1 MCGIAGIMRRG
12 GAPADRAIVQRMI
25 DALAHRGPDGE
36 GIHLQGAVALAHR
49 RLSIIDLQTGDQPF
63 HDPAGNTL
71 IGNGEVYNYIEL
83 RADLA
88 GQVTFTTTS
97 DCEPPLH
104 LFRRQ
109 GLAYADRLRG
119 MYALAIAAADGRLV
133 LTRDPFGIKPLYYAE
148 VAEGL
153 IFASEPQALFAS
165 GWIAPRLNP
174 RARDELLQMQFTTGA
189 ETMFEG
195 VFRLLPGETL
205 VAVDGRVTERNRR
218 AALPDGGPET
228 IDEATALDRLDQA
241 LADSV
246 RVHCRSDV
254 PYGLFLSGGIDS
266 ALVLSYMRDVHP
278 GPVQCFTVGFDGA
291 AADERAAARAVAAAC
306 GAEFN
311 EVGFGAREFWALLP
325 RVAVAM
331 DDPAADYA
339 TLPTFLLAQTA
350 RQSLKVVLTGEGGD
364 EIFGGYGRYRSV
376 MRPWWLG
383 GKVLRGKGTFA
394 RLGVLRN
401 EGGAWR
407 DGIATAEIHAATQG
421 RTRLQTAQAVDCT
434 DWLPHDLLTKLD
446 RCLMRNGME
455 GRTPFLDPAV
465 VAAGFRLPDTLK
477 VRDGKGK
484 WILRRLLEK
493 RLPQADALGR
503 KKGFTV
509 PVGAWLTAEGARLG
523 PLLARQPCLAEI
535 ARPER
540 VAALAH
546 SKEKHAGFA
555 LWSLLFYALWHRAQ
569 IERAPMDGSVWELL
583 AG

>member
-63 HDPAGNTL
+63 HDPTGNTL

-104 LFRRQ
+104 LFRRH
-109 GLAYADRLRG
+109 GLAYADSLRG

-195 VFRLLPGETL
+195 IFRVLPGETL
-205 VAVDGRVTERNRR
+205 VAADGRILERSRR
-218 AALPDGGPET
+218 AALPEGGPES
-228 IDEATALDRLDQA
+228 IDEAAALERLDQV

-291 AADERAAARAVAAAC
+291 AADERAAARRVAEAC

-311 EVGFGAREFWALLP
+311 EVGFGARDFWALLP

-401 EGGAWR
+401 EDGAWR

-421 RTRLQTAQAVDCT
+421 RSRLQIAQAVDCT

-446 RCLMRNGME
+446 RCLMRNAME

-465 VAAGFRLPDTLK
+465 AAVGFRLPDTLK

-523 PLLARQPCLAEI
+523 PLLARQPCVAEI
-535 ARPER
+535 ARPDR

-569 IERAPMDGSVWELL
+569 IDRAPMDGSVWDLL

>member
-36 GIHLQGAVALAHR
+36 GIHLQGTIALAHR

-63 HDPAGNTL
+63 HDPVGNSL

-88 GQVTFTTTS
+88 GQVNFTTTS

-109 GLAYADRLRG
+109 GLAYADQLRG

-174 RARDELLQMQFTTGA
+174 RARDELLQMQFTTGT

-205 VAVDGRVTERNRR
+205 VAVDGRIAERNRR
-218 AALPDGGPET
+218 AALPGGGPES
-228 IDEATALDRLDQA
+228 IDEATALERLDQA

-266 ALVLSYMRDVHP
+266 ALVLSYMREVHP

-311 EVGFGAREFWALLP
+311 EIGFGARDFWALLP

-407 DGIATAEIHAATQG
+407 DGIATAEIHAATPG

-523 PLLARQPCLAEI
+523 PLLARQPCIAEI

-546 SKEKHAGFA
+546 STEKHAGFA

-569 IERAPMDGSVWELL
+569 IDRAPMDGSVWELL

>member
-12 GAPADRAIVQRMI
+12 GAPADRAVVQRMI

-36 GIHLQGAVALAHR
+36 GIHLQGAIALAHR

-165 GWIAPRLNP
+165 GWIAPRLNH

-311 EVGFGAREFWALLP
+311 EVGFGARDFWALLP

-407 DGIATAEIHAATQG
+407 DGIATAEIHAATPG

-546 SKEKHAGFA
+546 STEKHAGFA

-569 IERAPMDGSVWELL
+569 IDRAPMDGSVWELL

>member
-1 MCGIAGIMRRG
+1 MCGIAGMMRRG
-12 GAPADRAIVQRMI
+12 GASAPKAIVQQMI

-63 HDPAGNTL
+63 FDGAGNTL

-88 GQVTFTTTS
+88 GQVTFQTTS

-109 GLAYADRLRG
+109 GLAYAESLRG
-119 MYALAIAAADGRLV
+119 MYALAIAAANGRLI

-165 GWIAPRLNP
+165 GWISPRLNP

-195 VFRLLPGETL
+195 IFRVLPGETL
-205 VAVDGRVTERNRR
+205 VVVDGRIAERSRR
-218 AALPDGGPET
+218 AALPEGGPES
-228 IDEATALDRLDQA
+228 IDEASALARLDAA
-241 LADSV
+241 LAESV
-246 RVHCRSDV
+246 AIHCRSDV

-266 ALVLSYMRDVHP
+266 ALVLSYMREVDSR
-278 GPVQCFTVGFDGA
+278 PVQCFTVGFEGA
-291 AADERAAARAVAAAC
+291 AADERGAARALAKAC
-306 GAEFN
+306 GAEFT
-311 EVGFGAREFWALLP
+311 EVGFGQKDFWALLP

-339 TLPTFLLAQTA
+339 TLPTYLLAQKA
-350 RQSLKVVLTGEGGD
+350 RASVKVVLTGEGGD
-364 EIFGGYGRYRSV
+364 EIFGGYGRYRSI

-394 RLGVLRN
+394 RLGVLQQ

-407 DGIATAEIHAATQG
+407 DGIATAEIHAATHG
-421 RTRLQTAQAVDCT
+421 RSRLQVAQAVDCT

-446 RCLMRNGME
+446 RCLMANGME
-455 GRTPFLDPAV
+455 GRTPFLDAGV
-465 VAAGFRLPDTLK
+465 AAAGFRLPDSLK

-509 PVGAWLTAEGARLG
+509 PVGAWLSAESARLG
-523 PLLARQPCLAEI
+523 PLLARQACIAEI
-535 ARPER
+535 ARPGR
-540 VAALAH
+540 VEALAQ
-546 SKEKHAGFA
+546 STEKHAGFA
-555 LWSLLFYALWHRAQ
+555 LWSLLFYALWYRAQ
-569 IERAPMDGSVWELL
+569 IERKAMDGSVWELL
-583 AG
+583 GG

>member
-12 GAPADRAIVQRMI
+12 GAPADRAVVQRMI

-36 GIHLQGAVALAHR
+36 GIHLQGAIALAHR

-63 HDPAGNTL
+63 LDPAGNTL

-205 VAVDGRVTERNRR
+205 VAVDGRIADRNRR

-311 EVGFGAREFWALLP
+311 EVGFGARDFWALLP

-540 VAALAH
+540 VAALAY
-546 SKEKHAGFA
+546 STEKHAGFA

>member
-1 MCGIAGIMRRG
+1 MRHCRNDAARRG
-12 GAPADRAIVQRMI
+12 LGSQSIMQQMI

-63 HDPAGNTL
+63 FDGAGNTL

-88 GQVTFTTTS
+88 GQVNFRTTS

-109 GLAYADRLRG
+109 GLAYAESLRG
-119 MYALAIAAADGRLV
+119 MYALAIAAANGRLI

-148 VAEGL
+148 VVEGL

-165 GWIAPRLNP
+165 GWISPRLNP

-195 VFRLLPGETL
+195 IFRVLPGETL
-205 VAVDGRVTERNRR
+205 VVVDGRIAERSRR
-218 AALPDGGPET
+218 AALPDGGPEA
-228 IDEATALDRLDQA
+228 IDEASALTRLDAA
-241 LADSV
+241 LAESV
-246 RVHCRSDV
+246 AIHCRSDV

-266 ALVLSYMRDVHP
+266 ALVLSYMREVDSR
-278 GPVQCFTVGFDGA
+278 PVQCFTVGFEGA
-291 AADERAAARAVAAAC
+291 AADERAAARAWRKPAGRSSPRLVS
-306 GAEFN
+306 
-311 EVGFGAREFWALLP
+311 ARRIFWALLP

-339 TLPTFLLAQTA
+339 TLPTYLLAQKA
-350 RQSLKVVLTGEGGD
+350 RASVKVVLTGEGGD
-364 EIFGGYGRYRSV
+364 EIFGGYGRYRSI

-394 RLGVLRN
+394 RLGVLQQ

-407 DGIATAEIHAATQG
+407 DGIAMAEIHAGTHG
-421 RTRLQTAQAVDCT
+421 RSRLQVAQAVDCT

-446 RCLMRNGME
+446 RCLMANGME
-455 GRTPFLDPAV
+455 GRTPFLDPGVA
-465 VAAGFRLPDTLK
+465 AAGFRLPDSLK

-509 PVGAWLTAEGARLG
+509 PVGAWLSAESARLG
-523 PLLARQPCLAEI
+523 PLLARQACIAEI
-535 ARPER
+535 AKPGKVET
-540 VAALAH
+540 LAQ
-546 SKEKHAGFA
+546 STEKHAGFA
-555 LWSLLFYALWHRAQ
+555 LWSLLFYALWYRAQ
-569 IERAPMDGSVWELL
+569 IERKPMDGSVWELL
-583 AG
+583 S

>member
-12 GAPADRAIVQRMI
+12 GAPADRAVVQRMI

-36 GIHLQGAVALAHR
+36 GIHLQGAIALAHR

-165 GWIAPRLNP
+165 GWIAPRLNL
-174 RARDELLQMQFTTGA
+174 RSRDELLQMQFTTGA

-205 VAVDGRVTERNRR
+205 VAVDGRIAERNRR

-311 EVGFGAREFWALLP
+311 EVGFGARDFWALLP

-407 DGIATAEIHAATQG
+407 DGIATAEIHAATPG

>member
-1 MCGIAGIMRRG
+1 MCGIAGMMRRG
-12 GAPADRAIVQRMI
+12 GAAAPKAIVQQMI

-36 GIHLQGAVALAHR
+36 GIHLQGAIALAHR
-49 RLSIIDLQTGDQPF
+49 RLSIIDLETGDQPF
-63 HDPAGNTL
+63 FDGAGNTL

-88 GQVTFTTTS
+88 GQVTFRTTS

-109 GLAYADRLRG
+109 GLAYADCLRG
-119 MYALAIAAADGRLV
+119 MYALAIAAANGRLI

-165 GWIAPRLNP
+165 GWISPSLNP

-195 VFRLLPGETL
+195 ISRVLPGETL
-205 VAVDGRVTERNRR
+205 VVIDGRVAERSRR
-218 AALPDGGPET
+218 AALPEGGPET
-228 IDEATALDRLDQA
+228 IDEASALARLDAA
-241 LADSV
+241 LAESV
-246 RVHCRSDV
+246 SIHCRSDV

-266 ALVLSYMRDVHP
+266 ALVLSYMREVDSR
-278 GPVQCFTVGFDGA
+278 PVQCFTVGFEGA
-291 AADERAAARAVAAAC
+291 AADERAAARALAHAC
-306 GAEFN
+306 GAEFT
-311 EVGFGAREFWALLP
+311 EIGFGQKDFWALLP

-339 TLPTFLLAQTA
+339 TLPTYLLAQKA
-350 RQSLKVVLTGEGGD
+350 RASVKVVLTGEGGD
-364 EIFGGYGRYRSV
+364 EIFGGYGRYRSIL
-376 MRPWWLG
+376 RPWWLG

-394 RLGVLRN
+394 RLGVLQQ

-421 RTRLQTAQAVDCT
+421 RSRLQIAQAVDCT

-446 RCLMRNGME
+446 RCLMANGLE
-455 GRTPFLDPAV
+455 GRTPFLDPGVA
-465 VAAGFRLPDTLK
+465 AAGFRLPDSLK
-477 VRDGKGK
+477 LRDGKGK

-509 PVGAWLTAEGARLG
+509 PVGAWLSAESTRLG
-523 PLLARQPCLAEI
+523 PLLARQACIAEI
-535 ARPER
+535 VRPGR
-540 VAALAH
+540 VESLAL
-546 SKEKHAGFA
+546 STEKHAGFA
-555 LWSLLFYALWHRAQ
+555 LWSLLFYALWYRAQ
-569 IERAPMDGSVWELL
+569 IERKPMNGSVWEVL

>member
-12 GAPADRAIVQRMI
+12 GAPADRAVVQRMI

-36 GIHLQGAVALAHR
+36 GIHLQGAIALAHR

-109 GLAYADRLRG
+109 GLAYADPLRG

-174 RARDELLQMQFTTGA
+174 RARDELLQMQFTTGT

-205 VAVDGRVTERNRR
+205 VAVDGRITERNRR

-311 EVGFGAREFWALLP
+311 EVGFGARDFWALLP

-407 DGIATAEIHAATQG
+407 DGIATAEIHAATPG

-509 PVGAWLTAEGARLG
+509 PVGTWLTAEGARLG

-546 SKEKHAGFA
+546 STEKHAGFA

-569 IERAPMDGSVWELL
+569 IDRAPMDGSVWELL
-583 AG
+583 AE

>member
-1 MCGIAGIMRRG
+1 MCGIAGMMRRG
-12 GAPADRAIVQRMI
+12 GAFAPKAIVQQMI

-49 RLSIIDLQTGDQPF
+49 RLSIIDLQTGDQPLF
-63 HDPAGNTL
+63 DGAGNTL

-88 GQVTFTTTS
+88 GQVTFRTTS

-109 GLAYADRLRG
+109 GLAYADSLRG
-119 MYALAIAAADGRLV
+119 MYALAIAAADGRLI

-165 GWIAPRLNP
+165 GWISPRLNP

-195 VFRLLPGETL
+195 IFRVLPGETL
-205 VAVDGRVTERNRR
+205 VVVDGRIAERSRR

-228 IDEATALDRLDQA
+228 IDEASALARLDAA
-241 LADSV
+241 LAESV
-246 RVHCRSDV
+246 AIHCRSDV

-266 ALVLSYMRDVHP
+266 ALVLSYVREVDSR
-278 GPVQCFTVGFDGA
+278 PVQCFTVGFEGA
-291 AADERAAARAVAAAC
+291 AADERAAARALATAC
-306 GAEFN
+306 GAEFT
-311 EVGFGAREFWALLP
+311 EVGFGQKDFWDLLP

-339 TLPTFLLAQTA
+339 TLPTYLLAHKA
-350 RQSLKVVLTGEGGD
+350 RASVKVVLTGEGGD
-364 EIFGGYGRYRSV
+364 EIFGGYGRYRSI

-394 RLGVLRN
+394 RLGVLQQ

-421 RTRLQTAQAVDCT
+421 RSRLQVAQAVDCT

-446 RCLMRNGME
+446 RCLMANAME
-455 GRTPFLDPAV
+455 GRTPFLDAGV
-465 VAAGFRLPDTLK
+465 AAAGFRLPDSLK

-509 PVGAWLTAEGARLG
+509 PVGAWLSAESARLG
-523 PLLARQPCLAEI
+523 PLLARQACIAEI
-535 ARPER
+535 VRPGR
-540 VAALAH
+540 VEALAQ
-546 SKEKHAGFA
+546 STEKHAGFA
-555 LWSLLFYALWHRAQ
+555 LWSLLFYALWYRAQ
-569 IERAPMDGSVWELL
+569 IERKPMDGSVWELL
-583 AG
+583 GG

>member
-1 MCGIAGIMRRG
+1 M
-12 GAPADRAIVQRMI
+12 QQMI

-63 HDPAGNTL
+63 FDGAGNTL

-88 GQVTFTTTS
+88 GQVNFRTTS

-109 GLAYADRLRG
+109 GLAYAESLRG
-119 MYALAIAAADGRLV
+119 MYALAIAAANGRLI

-148 VAEGL
+148 VVEGL

-165 GWIAPRLNP
+165 GWISPRLNP

-195 VFRLLPGETL
+195 IFRVLPGETL
-205 VAVDGRVTERNRR
+205 VVVDGRIAERSRR
-218 AALPDGGPET
+218 AALPDGGPEA
-228 IDEATALDRLDQA
+228 IDEASALTRLDAA
-241 LADSV
+241 LAESV
-246 RVHCRSDV
+246 AIHCRSDV

-266 ALVLSYMRDVHP
+266 ALVLSYMREVDSR
-278 GPVQCFTVGFDGA
+278 PVQCFTVGFEGA
-291 AADERAAARAVAAAC
+291 AADERAAARAWRKPAGRSSPRLVS
-306 GAEFN
+306 
-311 EVGFGAREFWALLP
+311 ARRIFWALLP

-339 TLPTFLLAQTA
+339 TLPTYLLAQKA
-350 RQSLKVVLTGEGGD
+350 RASVKVVLTGEGGD
-364 EIFGGYGRYRSV
+364 EIFGGYGRYRSI

-394 RLGVLRN
+394 RLGVLQQ

-407 DGIATAEIHAATQG
+407 DGIAMAEIHAGTHG
-421 RTRLQTAQAVDCT
+421 RSRLQVAQAVDCT

-446 RCLMRNGME
+446 RCLMANGME
-455 GRTPFLDPAV
+455 GRTPFLDPGVA
-465 VAAGFRLPDTLK
+465 AAGFRLPDSLK

-509 PVGAWLTAEGARLG
+509 PVGAWLSAESARLG
-523 PLLARQPCLAEI
+523 PLLARQACIAEI
-535 ARPER
+535 AKPGKVET
-540 VAALAH
+540 LAQ
-546 SKEKHAGFA
+546 STEKHAGFA
-555 LWSLLFYALWHRAQ
+555 LWSLLFYALWYRAQ
-569 IERAPMDGSVWELL
+569 IERKPMDGSVWELL
-583 AG
+583 S

>member
-12 GAPADRAIVQRMI
+12 GAPADRAVVQRMI

-36 GIHLQGAVALAHR
+36 GIHLQGAIALAHR

-205 VAVDGRVTERNRR
+205 VAVDGRIAERNRR

-311 EVGFGAREFWALLP
+311 EVGFGARDFWALLP

-434 DWLPHDLLTKLD
+434 DWLPHDLLIKLD

-569 IERAPMDGSVWELL
+569 IDRAPMDGSVWELL

>member
-12 GAPADRAIVQRMI
+12 GAPADRAVVQRMI

-36 GIHLQGAVALAHR
+36 GIHLQGAIALAHR

-205 VAVDGRVTERNRR
+205 VAVDGRIADRNRR

-311 EVGFGAREFWALLP
+311 EVGFGARDFWALLP

-407 DGIATAEIHAATQG
+407 DGIATAEIHAATPG

-546 SKEKHAGFA
+546 STEKHAGFA

-569 IERAPMDGSVWELL
+569 IDRAPMDGSVWELL

>member
-104 LFRRQ
+104 LFRRH
-109 GLAYADRLRG
+109 GLAYADSLRG

-165 GWIAPRLNP
+165 GWITPRLNP

-195 VFRLLPGETL
+195 IFRVLPGETL
-205 VAVDGRVTERNRR
+205 VAADGRILERNRR
-218 AALPDGGPET
+218 AALPEGGPES
-228 IDEATALDRLDQA
+228 IDEAAALERLDQA

-291 AADERAAARAVAAAC
+291 AADERAAARRVAEAC

-311 EVGFGAREFWALLP
+311 EVGFGARDFWALLP

-401 EGGAWR
+401 EDGAWR

-421 RTRLQTAQAVDCT
+421 RSRLQIAQAVDCT

-465 VAAGFRLPDTLK
+465 AAVGFRLPDTLK

-523 PLLARQPCLAEI
+523 PLLARQPCIAEI
-535 ARPER
+535 ARPDR

-569 IERAPMDGSVWELL
+569 IDRAPMDGSVWDLL